1 VPAPTPT
8 GREVTI
14 ECTPTATS
22 NNAESNAYQYSIDTP
37 GTHHSSL
44 ITHDLEA
51 GAARL
56 TALVALAVLLLA
68 LCSLPFVG
76 QATRVSPLTHRLQ
89 SNVYAHV
96 FDRSGIVRSSRA
108 SSILLVG
115 NQCVSQANG
124 NWNTAG
130 TWTNCGGVVPTSA
143 DDVTINAAHTV
154 TIDTSSVINSLIVN
168 GTLQY
173 DATSGRALSISSDVT
188 IGGILRASAAFT
200 TGSTT
205 QTLTISG
212 SLIDNGTFTSRQ
224 TGSTSGTRVI
234 NVTINGSSAVTLSGT
249 ASSIDFN
256 LLVVN
261 LNSGTTT
268 ITPSININFPNNVS
282 NTLTLTQGKWVQNSN
297 TTTISQNNL
306 TITGNAEL
314 SVGGGTFTLSATSM
328 TVNGKLSIT
337 SGTVNI
343 GNAIGNSITVSGAA
357 ANLQITGGTMNVAG
371 RWDESTNATANITGG
386 TINVSTAGQTSSS
399 TNATFSVSST
409 STFTMGSGTGTVR
422 VYNANSSTG
431 GDIKILTSTALS
443 SGTIIVGN
451 GASTTGNLQIQLTPS
466 LGNLAIDAGSTSPNL
481 VSALT
486 VTNTLSL
493 TTGSFT
499 NGTNLTMGTGST
511 ISRSGGSIA
520 AAPIFGTSVNVI
532 YSGPPALTTGPEVPT
547 SATVLN
553 NLTMNKSGGVT
564 LTANAQVNGVLTL
577 TNGILKTTESLTVTL
592 SGSATSTA
600 ASASSYVN
608 GNLKKIFS
616 STGSFTFDVGDA
628 GYSPVTVSANAGA
641 GDVTANAVHGF
652 ALSNASNNVLERFWV
667 LTNNGITL
675 ADLTFQWLAGDV
687 HGTEATYVAF
697 KQDGGGATAV
707 PAIVNTG
714 SHTGQVLAQTSFST
728 WTFGAPTAP
737 TAVKLSRFGAESFAD
752 GVGLN
757 WESGYEVDNLGYHV
771 YRERNGVRER
781 VTPAVVA
788 GSALK
793 VGPRSQLRAGYS
805 YAWFDTAGTSDA
817 AYYLE
822 SIDLRGE
829 RELTGP
835 IYPIRGAGESPAAAK
850 QRARLLG
857 EPSEARAASDSSNTN
872 RFEQAWPTSLGQIM
886 KGRTNNDS
894 SDDALTGPQPPL
906 SQSSLPSSAAVKISV
921 TRAGWYRVTSAELI
935 AAGLDANAD
944 PRRLQLF
951 VGGDEIPI
959 VVNANGNR
967 FESGDSVEFYGQA
980 LDTLS
985 TNTQVYWLING
996 TTGGKRITRPKAA
1009 KPGNQDWTNLLGGSF
1024 GMTVERA
1031 DKLIYFSSLLNGE
1044 ATNIFGPVITSNPAT
1059 QNLTVNNLDTTSTQ
1073 AQLSVT
1079 LQGATEVDHQ
1089 VQVELNGSPV
1099 GVVTFTGRAH
1109 PTQNFSVSRSLLHEG
1124 VNEVKLSAT
1133 GGDTDVSLIDAVALT
1148 YAHSY
1153 RADNNALR
1161 FSVPAGRTIVV
1172 NGFSS
1177 SAIRVIDITNPSAP
1191 SEVAPQISALNG
1203 GYAFKLQ
1210 TSSTGGTRTFTAFTD
1225 DLASHPTALTANQ
1238 PSNLTTMAVAD
1249 MLIVTHKNF
1258 RSAIEPLAA
1267 QRRSEGLTVSVVDIE
1282 DVYDEFSF
1290 GVHTPNALHDFLAW
1304 TNSHW
1309 AHPPRYL
1316 LLVGDS
1322 SWDPK
1327 DSLNQGFAD
1336 FVPTK
1341 LIDTVYLETASD
1353 DWLTD
1358 FDGDGIADVA
1368 TGRLPVRT
1376 AAEATLMVNKI
1387 LDYEHERQTGSP
1399 LRGAL
1404 LVADSGFESESNTTA
1419 ALLPSNIPVTTINRA
1434 DVGSDDLTRTQ
1445 IVNNLNTG
1453 PLVANYFGHG
1463 SVTVWTGAG
1472 LLDSDLATSLTNQN
1486 RPTLFVLMTC
1496 LNGYSHDAYI
1506 DSLGESLLKA
1516 PQGGAMAVWASSGF
1530 TESGPQFV
1538 MSSQFY
1544 QQLFS
1549 STTVRLG
1556 DGFKP
1561 AKLVISDP
1569 DVKRTWLLLGDPSM
1583 RLR

>member
-1 VPAPTPT
+1 
-8 GREVTI
+8 
-14 ECTPTATS
+14 
-22 NNAESNAYQYSIDTP
+22 
-37 GTHHSSL
+37 
-44 ITHDLEA
+44 
-51 GAARL
+51 
-56 TALVALAVLLLA
+56 
-68 LCSLPFVG
+68 
-76 QATRVSPLTHRLQ
+76 
-89 SNVYAHV
+89 
-96 FDRSGIVRSSRA
+96 
-108 SSILLVG
+108 
-115 NQCVSQANG
+115 
-124 NWNTAG
+124 
-130 TWTNCGGVVPTSA
+130 
-143 DDVTINAAHTV
+143 V

-188 IGGILRASAAFT
+188 IGGTLRASAAFT

-212 SLIDNGTFTSRQ
+212 NLIDNGTFTSRQ

-234 NVTINGSSAVTLSGT
+234 NVTMNGSSAVTLSGT

-297 TTTISQNNL
+297 TTIISQNNL
-306 TITGNAEL
+306 TITSNAEL

-343 GNAIGNSITVSGAA
+343 GNAIGNSIVVSGAA
-357 ANLQITGGTMNVAG
+357 ANLQISGGTMNVAG

-564 LTANAQVNGVLTL
+564 LTANAQVNGLLTL
-577 TNGILKTTESLTVTL
+577 TNGILTTTDSFTVTL
-592 SGSATSTA
+592 SGSASSTA

-652 ALSNASNNVLERFWV
+652 ALSNASNNVLERFWI
-667 LTNNGITL
+667 LTDNGITL
-675 ADLTFQWLAGDV
+675 ADLTFQWLAGDI

-697 KQDGGGATAV
+697 KQDGGGATAI

-737 TAVKLSRFGAESFAD
+737 TAVKLSKFGGESFAD
-752 GVGLN
+752 GVQLN

-771 YRERNGVRER
+771 YSERNGVRER
-781 VTPAVVA
+781 VTPGVLA

-793 VGPRSQLRAGYS
+793 VGPRSQLRAGYAYS
-805 YAWFDTAGTSDA
+805 WFDSEGTPGTS
-817 AYYLE
+817 YYLE
-822 SIDLRGE
+822 AIDLNGSRQ
-829 RELTGP
+829 LIGP
-835 IYPIRGAGESPAAAK
+835 IYPVRGIGESANK
-850 QRARLLG
+850 RRDRARLLG
-857 EPSEARAASDSSNTN
+857 EQVSSEAFDASDAS
-872 RFEQAWPTSLGQIM
+872 RFERTWPASANKSLNG
-886 KGRTNNDS
+886 NANES
-894 SDDALTGPQPPL
+894 SDDSPTSQPPL
-906 SQSSLPSSAAVKISV
+906 GSHSSLASSRAVKISV
-921 TRAGWYRVTSAELI
+921 TRTGWYRVTPAELI
-935 AAGLDANAD
+935 AAGLDANTD

-951 VGGDEIPI
+951 VDGEEIPMI
-959 VVNANGNR
+959 VNANGSR
-967 FESGDSVEFYGQA
+967 LSSGDSIEFYGQA

-1044 ATNIFGPVITSNPAT
+1044 ATNIFGPVITSNPVT

-1124 VNEVKLSAT
+1124 TNELKLSAT

-1177 SAIRVIDITNPSAP
+1177 SAIRVIDVTNPSTP
-1191 SEVAPQISALNG
+1191 SEVAPQISAMNG

-1210 TSSTGGTRTFTAFTD
+1210 TTSTGGTRTFTAFTD
-1225 DLASHPTALTANQ
+1225 DLTSHPSGLTANQ
-1238 PSNLTTMAVAD
+1238 PSNLTTMPAVG

-1258 RSAIEPLAA
+1258 RSAVDPLAA
-1267 QRRSEGLTVSVVDIE
+1267 QRRTEGLTVSVVDIE

-1290 GVHTPNALHDFLAW
+1290 GVHTPYALHDFLAW

-1309 AHPPRYL
+1309 AHAPRYL

-1327 DSLNQGFAD
+1327 DSLGQGFAD

-1358 FDGDGIADVA
+1358 FDGDGVADVA
-1368 TGRLPVRT
+1368 TGRLPART
-1376 AAEATLMVNKI
+1376 AGDATLMVNKI

-1404 LVADSGFESESNTTA
+1404 LVADSGFESESSATA
-1419 ALLPSNIPVTTINRA
+1419 ALLPSNIPVTPINRA

-1472 LLDSDLATSLTNQN
+1472 LLDSDLATSLNNQN

-1549 STTVRLG
+1549 STSVRLG

-1569 DVKRTWLLLGDPSM
+1569 DVKRAWLLLGDPSM